1 MKAILSQELLTVA
14 PGKADRITRITL
26 KVSEARSGKLML
38 QCNVVDN
45 LAQHTAADTKLIVM
59 MQTK

>member
-1 MKAILSQELLTVA
+1 MKAILSQGLLTVA
-14 PGKADRITRITL
+14 PGKADQL
-26 KVSEARSGKLML
+26 KWKVGNARGRKLLL

-45 LAQHTAADTKLIVM
+45 LAQHTAADTKLIVI

>member
-14 PGKADRITRITL
+14 PGKADSITW

-45 LAQHTAADTKLIVM
+45 LAQHTAADTKLVVI

>member
-1 MKAILSQELLTVA
+1 MKTILSQELQTVA
-14 PGKADRITRITL
+14 PGKADQLMWR
-26 KVSEARSGKLML
+26 VGEARGGKLKL

>member
-14 PGKADRITRITL
+14 PGKADQLMWR
-26 KVSEARSGKLML
+26 VGDARGGKLKL

-45 LAQHTAADTKLIVM
+45 LAQHTAADTKLIVIM
-59 MQTK
+59 PTK

>member
-1 MKAILSQELLTVA
+1 MLTVA
-14 PGKADRITRITL
+14 PGKADKL
-26 KVSEARSGKLML
+26 MWKVGEARGGKLKL

>member
-1 MKAILSQELLTVA
+1 MKAILSQESLTVA
-14 PGKADRITRITL
+14 PGKADKLLWTIGN
-26 KVSEARSGKLML
+26 ARGRKLSL

>member
-14 PGKADRITRITL
+14 PGKADKL
-26 KVSEARSGKLML
+26 MWKVGEARGRKLML

-45 LAQHTAADTKLIVM
+45 LAQHTAADTKLIVI
-59 MQTK
+59 MQSK